1 MNAERLHAVAKA
13 LLKELTDGRI
23 VDHLQE
29 LIGGLQNAVNQ
40 PAQAQFQNL
49 VANKRMELARL
60 LPSTGSNKFSPAWRQ
75 IVTEIGGAGLLGT
88 ELLNRIEDVFQRN
101 KITPAAAL
109 QELQPILQALTT
121 FKNGLTEVTNGF
133 AHLKIGADELAPGA
147 CEVGVAIPLRSHRR

>member
-1 MNAERLHAVAKA
+1 
-13 LLKELTDGRI
+13 LTDGRI

-75 IVTEIGGAGLLGT
+75 IVTEIGGAGLLGS